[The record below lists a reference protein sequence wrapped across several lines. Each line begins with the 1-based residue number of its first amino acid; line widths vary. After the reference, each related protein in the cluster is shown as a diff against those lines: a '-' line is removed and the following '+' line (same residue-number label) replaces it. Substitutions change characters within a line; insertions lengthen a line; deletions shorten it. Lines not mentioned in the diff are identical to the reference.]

1 MIDKKCKNCLY
12 LIKNDEENKD
22 FDCIKGKH
30 TNIELEDYLNY
41 YCNYWKLK
49 E

>member
-1 MIDKKCKNCLY
+1 MSDKTCKNCLY
-12 LIKNDEENKD
+12 LIKTDAD

-30 TNIELEDYLNY
+30 ADIELDDYLNY
-41 YCNYWKLK
+41 YCNYWRLK